1 MSALVYTLC
10 YIYTILF
17 YCNIVILAHY
27 STCIGGEKEC
37 ILISLVRSNQTHTVG
52 FLSDFRR
59 INVAVTRAKRHLCV
73 FADSQTCGED
83 RFIGRLL
90 SYISTHGVCISAE
103 EYRYLTDYELCYNY
117 TDGDGGSG
125 GGGGGKV
132 ADSTGDEE
140 RKKEIYID
148 ILTKF
153 KNEKYLQCHQA
164 CDAVSFYHY
173 NPVDHTYQ
181 LSSPT
186 ALSATHSHTDAQD
199 PDAVSVVVMRFPT
212 HLNSHDRMV
221 IHMCCEELGL
231 AHVSAGEGAERYLQ
245 VSEHPLVC

>member
-1 MSALVYTLC
+1 M
-10 YIYTILF
+10 
-17 YCNIVILAHY
+17 
-27 STCIGGEKEC
+27 
-37 ILISLVRSNQTHTVG
+37 RSNQTHTVG

-90 SYISTHGVCISAE
+90 SYISTYGVCISAE

-117 TDGDGGSG
+117 TDGVGGSG

-140 RKKEIYID
+140 RKKEIYTD

-153 KNEKYLQCHQA
+153 KNKECVQCHEA
-164 CDAVSFYHY
+164 CDTFSFYLY

-181 LSSPT
+181 LTSPT
-186 ALSATHSHTDAQD
+186 ALSATHSHPDDLD
-199 PDAVSVVVMRFPT
+199 PDTISVVVVMRFPT

-231 AHVSAGEGAERYLQ
+231 AHVSAGEGGERYLQ
-245 VSEHPLVC
+245 VSEHPLVY